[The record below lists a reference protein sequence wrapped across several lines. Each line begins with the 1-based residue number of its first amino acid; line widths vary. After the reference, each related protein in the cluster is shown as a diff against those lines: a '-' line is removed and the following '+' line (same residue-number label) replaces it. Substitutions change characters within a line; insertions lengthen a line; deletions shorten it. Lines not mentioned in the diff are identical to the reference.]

1 MSLVPAALEKPSR
14 GTTLDLM
21 GENLDKLPERVRDHV
36 RRLVEPAGLAD
47 VEDADELLAE
57 GWLEKHAA
65 FEKHTAERGMALMDS
80 FSKDE
85 AGGALAM
92 TYSGSI
98 VSIGPLVDG
107 ERDVAYASIGVRRD
121 VPQMSVKQDSHLA
134 ADVEVDRVCELA
146 EGPVQRTSPIFALA
160 AFQKALPPAKE
171 NAALVEVTQVLTER
185 FVDIN
190 NETLHG

>member
-1 MSLVPAALEKPSR
+1 
-14 GTTLDLM
+14 M
-21 GENLDKLPERVRDHV
+21 GENLDRLPDRVREHV
-36 RRLVEPAGLAD
+36 RKLVEPAGLSD
-47 VEDADELLAE
+47 VENADEMLAE
-57 GWLEKHAA
+57 GWLEKHEA
-65 FEKHTAERGMALMDS
+65 FERHTADRGMKLVDS
-80 FSKDE
+80 FAKDE
-85 AGGALAM
+85 MGGALVM

-121 VPQMSVKQDSHLA
+121 VPQMSVKQDSRLA
-134 ADVEVDRVCELA
+134 ADVAADKVCELA
-146 EGPVQRTSPIFALA
+146 EGPVQRTSPVFALA
-160 AFQKALPPAKE
+160 VFQKALPPAKE

>member
-1 MSLVPAALEKPSR
+1 MAEH
-14 GTTLDLM
+14 LDR
-21 GENLDKLPERVRDHV
+21 LPERVREHV
-36 RRLVEPAGLAD
+36 RQLVEPAGLSD
-47 VEDADELLAE
+47 VENAEDLLAQ

-65 FEKHTAERGMALMDS
+65 FEHHTADRGMKLVEN

-85 AGGALAM
+85 PTGALVM

-98 VSIGPLVDG
+98 VSIGPVSDG

-121 VPQMSVKQDSHLA
+121 VPQMSVKQESRLG
-134 ADVEVDRVCELA
+134 ADVQTDAVIAFE
-146 EGPVQRTSPIFALA
+146 EGPVRKTSPVFAIA
-160 AFQKALPPAKE
+160 IFQKALPPAKE
-171 NAALVEVTQVLTER
+171 NAALVEVTQVLSER

>member
-1 MSLVPAALEKPSR
+1 MAEH
-14 GTTLDLM
+14 LDR
-21 GENLDKLPERVRDHV
+21 LPERVREHV
-36 RRLVEPAGLAD
+36 RQLVEPAGLTD
-47 VEDADELLAE
+47 VENAEDLLAQ

-65 FEKHTAERGMALMDS
+65 FEHHTADRGMKLVDR

-85 AGGALAM
+85 PTGALVM

-98 VSIGPLVDG
+98 VSIGPVSEG
-107 ERDVAYASIGVRRD
+107 ERDVAYASIGLRRD
-121 VPQMSVKQDSHLA
+121 VPQMSVKQDSSLAKDIA
-134 ADVEVDRVCELA
+134 ADEVVEFE
-146 EGPVQRTSPIFALA
+146 EGPVQKTSRAFAIA
-160 AFQKALPPAKE
+160 VFQKALPPAKE